1 MECLGIP
8 FPRSILRTLPSA
20 VPGEE
25 SRASGA
31 FGQFPIPRSL
41 SKDGEAHVN
50 GAQDPRNEE
59 RRQHHKFN
67 CRYAGL
73 ARRSRPTNAMGA
85 FAKTINTPPR
95 LNMCDH
101 SKSEAGA
108 AADGPRVT
116 AHFEKLVP
124 PRAKMIVSAMRRVHC
139 PVCVVPPFTA

>member
-1 MECLGIP
+1 MDGLGIP
-8 FPRSILRTLPSA
+8 F
-20 VPGEE
+20 
-25 SRASGA
+25 
-31 FGQFPIPRSL
+31 PRSL

-85 FAKTINTPPR
+85 FAKTIDIPPR

-124 PRAKMIVSAMRRVHC
+124 PRANMIVSAMRRVHC